1 MKKLFTLLSL
11 TLLLALGWSAK
22 AMADT
27 KTVYFSPSDNW
38 KQGSAKFALYMWKSD
53 NSMKKCVA
61 FTETTTSGLYS
72 ASYDTEFNGG
82 IILVRVKND
91 TDFGSYPLS
100 EFPSTDKWNQSKNI
114 AAPTTDVY
122 YTETSG
128 EWENWSPSITKTLPT
143 SIYVSGD
150 RDITKGYEE
159 WGSTSVMTD
168 NGAMMY
174 ELELTNQ
181 AVVAGSYEYKIVV
194 DGVWKG
200 DPSNEGANFKL
211 AVGETGLQTIKYT
224 YNPLT
229 DEITG
234 TATKT
239 DDAALVK
246 KYTVMEYTTDYAK
259 LGDMVLDAGGK
270 FVAYTS
276 EARDVT
282 AGDVLKYKIVEGV
295 YNGETPVW
303 TVWHGA
309 ANTDVDTNY
318 NLGQSFTKSSKYT
331 VTFNL
336 RLSDNSISTTPTELF
351 TDYYIVKEGEPWTVQ
366 GKMHLVSGTTYTG
379 GVEDWAGKCFAV
391 APNTA
396 LNDDFTGIKD
406 WNKVLRPKNEGSNYV
421 VEFNNYADDVET
433 KAENA
438 TNDKVWKV
446 ADTNDGMVDIAIYKD
461 GTFSITCCTQAAIG
475 EEGYA
480 TYSVSGPCEITDGG
494 ATAYIVVEE
503 GGSYK
508 LKEIPAGKAIPAN
521 TGIILK
527 GAKGNYNVASS
538 LEEAADVSGNL
549 LKGTGGYTSYVIT
562 GNDGVKDYTPYIFAK
577 GNNGVGFYLIQDYN
591 HTQTI
596 GAHKA
601 FLALPK
607 GAPAR
612 QFIGFDETGEATGIS
627 ASLNE
632 KGAMTNE
639 KVFNLSGQRV
649 SQPTKGLYIVNGK
662 KFVK

>member
-1 MKKLFTLLSL
+1 
-11 TLLLALGWSAK
+11 
-22 AMADT
+22 MADT

-72 ASYDTEFNGG
+72 ASYDTDFNGG

-100 EFPSTDKWNQSKNI
+100 EFPSTDKWNQSHDI

-122 YTETSG
+122 YTGTSG
-128 EWENWSPSITKTLPT
+128 EWDGWSPITKALPT
-143 SIYVSGD
+143 SIYVCGES
-150 RDITKGYEE
+150 DITKGYEE

-174 ELELTNQ
+174 ELELTDQ

-246 KYTVMEYTTDYAK
+246 KYTVMEYTADYAK
-259 LGDMVLDAGGK
+259 LGDMVLDAGGE

-318 NLGQSFTKSSKYT
+318 NLGQSFAKSSKYT

-336 RLSDNSISTTPTELF
+336 WLSNNGIWTTPTEQF
-351 TDYYIVKEGEPWTVQ
+351 TGYY
-366 GKMHLVSGTTYTG
+366 LVRSDNDWKASGDPLTTKQEYPG
-379 GVEDWAGKCFAV
+379 SYFAVINNQPGLSFIV

-396 LNDDFTGIKD
+396 IDADGNIVNGNACKRPAEATTLGFGDAKGAYGASGIQSWTIEDDGA
-406 WNKVLRPKNEGSNYV
+406 NK
-421 VEFNNYADDVET
+421 
-433 KAENA
+433 
-438 TNDKVWKV
+438 
-446 ADTNDGMVDIAIYKD
+446 NDGILTIEIQDSKWV
-461 GTFSITCCTQAAIG
+461 ITCNQEFPMTSA
-475 EEGYA
+475 GYA
-480 TYSVSGPCEITDGG
+480 TYSNVYDYGIYNGTPYIVKKVGG
-494 ATAYIVVEE
+494 AMKLVAVENPLHIPGGTGVVVA
-503 GGSYK
+503 K
-508 LKEIPAGKAIPAN
+508 KENKEKFYVFG
-521 TGIILK
+521 TSG
-527 GAKGNYNVASS
+527 
-538 LEEAADVSGNL
+538 DVSDVTGNL
-549 LKGTGGYTSYVIT
+549 LIGSNNYSYTIT
-562 GNDGVKDYTPYIFAK
+562 GKYDAEHSYIPYIFAY
-577 GNNGVGFYLIQDYN
+577 GNNGVGFYRIKKFDG
-591 HTQTI
+591 TQTI
-596 GAHKA
+596 DAHKA
-601 FLALPK
+601 FLAVPE
-607 GAPAR
+607 GAGAR
-612 QFIGFDETGEATGIS
+612 EFISLFDEGETTGIS

>member
-82 IILVRVKND
+82 IILVRVNND

-100 EFPSTDKWNQSKNI
+100 EFPSTDKWNQSNNI
-114 AAPTTDVY
+114 VAPTTDVY

-128 EWENWSPSITKTLPT
+128 AWDSWSPITKALPT

-174 ELELTNQ
+174 ELELTDQ
-181 AVVAGSYEYKIVV
+181 AVVAGTYEYKIVV
-194 DGVWKG
+194 DGNWKG
-200 DPSNEGANFKL
+200 DPANSGANFKL

-239 DDAALVK
+239 ADAALVK

-259 LGDMVLDAGGK
+259 LGDMVLDAGGE

-303 TVWHGA
+303 TVWYGA
-309 ANTDVDTNY
+309 ANTDIDQHF
-318 NLGQSFTKSSKYT
+318 NLGQSFAKSSKYT

-336 RLSDNSISTTPTELF
+336 WLSNNGIWTTPTEQF
-351 TDYYIVKEGEPWTVQ
+351 TGYY
-366 GKMHLVSGTTYTG
+366 LVRSD
-379 GVEDWAGKCFAV
+379 EDWKPSLFPLTPHPSTPSSYIAVIDNKPGLSFIV

-396 LNDDFTGIKD
+396 IGAD
-406 WNKVLRPKNEGSNYV
+406 WTVVSWDACKRP
-421 VEFNNYADDVET
+421 
-433 KAENA
+433 A
-438 TNDKVWKV
+438 TNTTLGFGDFVGGYKIGGTKESWTIEDDGAHK
-446 ADTNDGMVDIAIYKD
+446 NDGILTIEIQDD
-461 GTFSITCCTQAAIG
+461 NWEITCNQTIPMTSA
-475 EEGYA
+475 GYA
-480 TYSVSGPCEITDGG
+480 TYSNVYDYGIYDG
-494 ATAYIVVEE
+494 TPYIVKQVGEAVKLE
-503 GGSYK
+503 KVANPSHIPGG
-508 LKEIPAGKAIPAN
+508 
-521 TGIILK
+521 TGVVV
-527 GAKGNYNVASS
+527 AKKDDNNKFYVFSPSGVAS
-538 LEEAADVSGNL
+538 DVSGNL
-549 LKGTGGYTSYVIT
+549 LIGSNNYDYEIT
-562 GNDGVKDYTPYIFAK
+562 GTYDGVKEYTPYIFAN
-577 GNNGVGFYLIQDYN
+577 GNNGVGFYLISGFN
-591 HTQTI
+591 GTQTI

-607 GAPAR
+607 GAGAR
-612 QFIGFDETGEATGIS
+612 EFIGFDETGEATGIS

-632 KGAMTNE
+632 KGAKTNE